1 MGIFCAGPTECVKF
15 APKLHTWQSTGLWWA
30 ITHSQRKTCAWF
42 TWYLRFPGFTLLF
55 GTFPHQFSKCVVYE
69 FGASRKCKQWDKL
82 AVLRG
87 NIVLS
92 YIWHSKNHPLWQF
105 RPTYSKTLHRD
116 KVISWIF
123 LFHRLHFCYK
133 IENFQCNVMWSLF
146 WADKV
151 LDHKCAVVLFHRC
164 LRTCITLSTLHIY
177 EWWVQLGVIG
187 FIYSAQVAGALLT
200 CYNGHTVESTIGE
213 MGHIFINKR
222 GRLAYNYLL

>member
-1 MGIFCAGPTECVKF
+1 MEPQHLLRKELLLLDFESDASYVIKPLIISCTKPTKN
-15 APKLHTWQSTGLWWA
+15 L
-30 ITHSQRKTCAWF
+30 
-42 TWYLRFPGFTLLF
+42 
-55 GTFPHQFSKCVVYE
+55 VYE

-105 RPTYSKTLHRD
+105 RPTYSKTYIVTRLLAELFFFTD
-116 KVISWIF
+116 YIFVIK
-123 LFHRLHFCYK
+123 LK
-133 IENFQCNVMWSLF
+133 IFQCNVMWSLF

-151 LDHKCAVVLFHRC
+151 LDHKCAVVLFHGC

-177 EWWVQLGVIG
+177 ELRVQLGVIG
-187 FIYSAQVAGALLT
+187 FIYSAQVAWALLT
-200 CYNGHTVESTIGE
+200 CYNGHTVEATIGK